1 MLDDLK
7 DSEAKLS
14 TLLNNMDRTESRI
27 DDLLAD
33 IESNQ
38 VRKIYR

>member
-14 TLLNNMDRTESRI
+14 ALLNNMDRTESRI

-33 IESNQ
+33 LETNQ
-38 VRKIYR
+38 VRYF